1 MREVSKVY
9 QKLFQGWL
17 VANLGC
23 KVSGAVHI
31 FVSVILQC
39 SFFHLPGSWS
49 QCQIDQISYTCHHLI
64 ASTRRSSVLASLID
78 FLFISVRDSAR
89 AFLCRLQMEMSFTAS
104 TQKGEKRTYAPCS
117 WKFWETGLSATQHL
131 QYLELYWWYFISNI
145 WCFILAEF
153 VLLRLPWHLL
163 VLVLKDPSVV
173 RHRAISEGA

>member
-1 MREVSKVY
+1 M
-9 QKLFQGWL
+9 

-31 FVSVILQC
+31 FVSVILQRG
-39 SFFHLPGSWS
+39 FFHLPGSWS

-89 AFLCRLQMEMSFTAS
+89 AFLCRLVIETSFTALIPKWYRPVYAKI
-104 TQKGEKRTYAPCS
+104 QDPGEKKKTYAPCS

-131 QYLELYWWYFISNI
+131 QYLESLWLNFNSNI
-145 WCFILAEF
+145 WFFILAEL